1 MSHCNKVC
9 DLVFAYLI
17 YKTTAVCEDD
27 KDANENGNIA
37 IPLLMKNALPDVEG
51 FEKNEKLDIAMR
63 PEEVRKP
70 KQPRCHCPLLFL
82 REEER
87 LWA

>member
-1 MSHCNKVC
+1 MHVY

-17 YKTTAVCEDD
+17 YQTTAVCEDD
-27 KDANENGNIA
+27 KDTNENGNIA

-63 PEEVRKP
+63 PEEVRKVN
-70 KQPRCHCPLLFL
+70 QPCCQGIFLLL
-82 REEER
+82 REQER
-87 LWA
+87 LWE

>member
-9 DLVFAYLI
+9 DFVCGYLF
-17 YKTTAVCEDD
+17 YETTAVCEDD
-27 KDANENGNIA
+27 KDTNENGNIA

-63 PEEVRKP
+63 PEEVRKL
-70 KQPRCHCPLLFL
+70 KQPCCQGLLLPL
-82 REEER
+82 REQER
-87 LWA
+87 LWE

>member
-1 MSHCNKVC
+1 MHVC

-17 YKTTAVCEDD
+17 YQTTAVCEDD
-27 KDANENGNIA
+27 KDTNENGNIA

-70 KQPRCHCPLLFL
+70 QKPCCQGLLLLL
-82 REEER
+82 REQER
-87 LWA
+87 LWE